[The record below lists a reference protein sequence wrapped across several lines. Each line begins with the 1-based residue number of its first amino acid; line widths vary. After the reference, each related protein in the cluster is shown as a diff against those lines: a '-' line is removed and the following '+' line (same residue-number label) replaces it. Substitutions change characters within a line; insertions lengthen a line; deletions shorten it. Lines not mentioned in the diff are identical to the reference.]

1 MQRGAGIFVG
11 RDCDFLHPAGAF
23 LLFQE
28 SAWRGISTLAANYAL
43 SPQQSEFLR
52 AVTDMKAPGNAS
64 VDVAANGE
72 GHLHAGAG
80 YGPDSQPLQ
89 PVHLTSLPA
98 AGDEQNALESEQSGP
113 IADPLMSPPSPSGSP
128 QAEPAPVRPEAPPG
142 TAAARPGAAADL
154 PDAAQAVATATTSPT
169 MLSYAAAITDG
180 LAAVLSLASARL
192 SAAPS
197 VAPDAVKITGALSGG
212 LWALGAGL
220 QELGNSPRHRAVT
233 VANFFGGTAGILSLA
248 ASLLL
253 NKDATDTASGSGAT
267 WIVNGAGT
275 VARAVWATEDGTVSR
290 VLLGSS
296 GAANM
301 VAGAWALMAAVDSA
315 DSNTTDAEIFVTISS
330 AFWIVGAVVTI
341 GAVWTASCH
350 AGRRPL
356 PDVEG

>member
-1 MQRGAGIFVG
+1 
-11 RDCDFLHPAGAF
+11 
-23 LLFQE
+23 
-28 SAWRGISTLAANYAL
+28 
-43 SPQQSEFLR
+43 
-52 AVTDMKAPGNAS
+52 
-64 VDVAANGE
+64 
-72 GHLHAGAG
+72 
-80 YGPDSQPLQ
+80 
-89 PVHLTSLPA
+89 
-98 AGDEQNALESEQSGP
+98 
-113 IADPLMSPPSPSGSP
+113 MSPPSPSGSP
-128 QAEPAPVRPEAPPG
+128 QAEPGSASVAVRPEAPPG
-142 TAAARPGAAADL
+142 TAAAPPGVAADL
-154 PDAAQAVATATTSPT
+154 PGANQAVATATTSRT

-212 LWALGAGL
+212 LWTLGAGL
-220 QELGNSPRHRAVT
+220 QELGNSPRHRVVT

-253 NKDATDTASGSGAT
+253 NKDATGTASGSGAT

-301 VAGAWALMAAVDSA
+301 LAGTWALIAAVESA
-315 DSNTTDAEIFVTISS
+315 DSNTTDAEMFVTISS

-350 AGRRPL
+350 ATPRPL